1 MKRLL
6 LLLLIGLAPA
16 IHADTSQIRFT
27 KGWIRHLPPVVP
39 MRAGYVQINNN
50 SKQAHEIIAF
60 ESEDFDRVEL
70 HETMIVDGAMS
81 MMELDSLP
89 LPANSTE
96 ELKPGGKHLMLIR
109 PRQPLEIGQDV
120 KLTVSFQD
128 GTSQTIRFE
137 VKK

>member
-1 MKRLL
+1 MQRLL
-6 LLLLIGLAPA
+6 LLLLIGLAPG

-39 MRAGYVQINNN
+39 MRAGYVQIKNN

-60 ESEDFDRVEL
+60 QSEAFERVEL
-70 HETMIVDGAMS
+70 HETMVLDGAMS

-109 PRQPLEIGQDV
+109 PKQTLEIGQDINV
-120 KLTVSFQD
+120 IVTFKD
-128 GTSQTIRFE
+128 GTSTNVQLE